1 MSALRATI
9 AVTLMGS
16 WGPKNWGAV
25 HPSVTRLPC
34 PRIAVLLDYAAMKTF
49 IRILCVVVL
58 LATLGAAQDV
68 IPLPTSTGPNSTRKN
83 YPEKEYFSKI
93 WNTEVVANVTKP
105 SLTVFKPSP
114 ELRNGTALVICPGG
128 GFMALSIN
136 SEGNDVAKYLA
147 AKGVTAF
154 VLKYRLA
161 HTGEDATQEF
171 TALVADRQKF
181 HETVGKV
188 IPLADAD
195 GLAAVTYVRQH
206 ASEWGVSPDRVG
218 IIGFSAGGAVT
229 ADVAFHYLP
238 EGRPAFVAPIYAGGE
253 DFKDATVPA
262 DAPPMFIA
270 AATDDSLGLV
280 PTSILLYEKWMG
292 AHKSAE
298 LHIYAKG
305 GHGFGMRKQNLP
317 TDHWIDRFADWL
329 EFQGWL
335 KK

>member
-1 MSALRATI
+1 
-9 AVTLMGS
+9 
-16 WGPKNWGAV
+16 
-25 HPSVTRLPC
+25 
-34 PRIAVLLDYAAMKTF
+34 MKTLL
-49 IRILCVVVL
+49 IRTLCAVAF
-58 LATLGAAQDV
+58 LATLGTAQDV
-68 IPLPTSTGPNSTRKN
+68 IPLPTSTGSNATLES
-83 YPEKEYFSKI
+83 YPEKEYFSRI

-136 SEGNDVAKYLA
+136 SEGNDVAKYVA
-147 AKGVTAF
+147 ARGVTAF

-171 TALVADRQKF
+171 VAILADGPKF
-181 HETVGKV
+181 REMLGKV
-188 IPLADAD
+188 APLAVAD

-206 ASEWGVSPDRVG
+206 APEWGVSPDRVG

-229 ADVAFHYLP
+229 AGVALHYTP
-238 EGRPAFVAPIYAGGE
+238 EGRPAFVAPIYAGEGFE
-253 DFKDATVPA
+253 DASVPA
-262 DAPPMFIA
+262 DAPPMFVA
-270 AATDDSLGLV
+270 AATDDQLGLAPESV
-280 PTSILLYEKWMG
+280 ALYEKWTA

-298 LHIYAKG
+298 LHLYAKG

-329 EFQGWL
+329 ELQGWL
-335 KK
+335 HK